1 MRFTKVQLEHF
12 RNHTE
17 SSLEFTPGANLVI
30 GGNAQGKTSI
40 LEALSYVCLTK
51 SFLQQSDASVP
62 KFGSDLF
69 SVDAFIESDRN
80 ISSHARVVYGP
91 ASGKKYFLN
100 RNEVKRSSEVIGM
113 FPIVVL
119 SPGDFALT
127 TGAPA
132 ERRKFTDMVLSQI
145 SRSYLEELVE
155 YRRALKQ
162 RNKILLDGKIGSVFD
177 KEMLSAWTDALV
189 SHGTRIMMKR
199 DEFIRYF
206 QETFES
212 AYRTLVESGEVPTL
226 VYTPSF
232 SWTGSISETFHGELD
247 KLSKMERTRGATLVG
262 PHRDDISF
270 ILNNRSLREFASQGQ
285 HKTFLVALK
294 VAEFH
299 YMKKMINET
308 PVMLLD
314 DVMTE
319 LDYARATR
327 TISVISGLGQTFI
340 TATDMLS
347 FDEKFL
353 DMHNTKFHFVRE
365 DSVVYENA

>member
-1 MRFTKVQLEHF
+1 MRFSKIQLQNF

-17 SSLEFTPGANLVI
+17 SSLEFTPGANLII

-40 LEALSYVCLTK
+40 LEALSYICLTK
-51 SFLQQSDASVP
+51 SFLQQSDSGVP
-62 KFGSDLF
+62 RFGSDLF
-69 SVDAFIESDRN
+69 SVDAFMDNDRN
-80 ISSHARVVYGP
+80 ISSHARVAYNP
-91 ASGKKYFLN
+91 AQGKKYFLD
-100 RNEVKRSSEVIGM
+100 RNEIKRSSDIIGM

-132 ERRKFTDMVLSQI
+132 ERRKFADMVLSQV
-145 SRSYLEELVE
+145 SRSYFEELVE

-162 RNKILLDGKIGSVFD
+162 RNKILLDGKITNIFD
-177 KEMLSAWTDALV
+177 KDMLSAWTDALV
-189 SHGTRIMMKR
+189 SHGTRIMKKR
-199 DEFIRYF
+199 DEFVGYF
-206 QETFES
+206 QGTFKS
-212 AYRTLVESGEVPTL
+212 AYKTLVESGEVPTL
-226 VYTPSF
+226 IYTPSF
-232 SWTGSISETFHGELD
+232 SWTGSLSETFHNELE
-247 KLSKMERTRGATLVG
+247 KLSKLERTRGATLVG
-262 PHRDDISF
+262 PHRDDIGF
-270 ILNNRSLREFASQGQ
+270 VLNDRPLREFASQGQ

-299 YMKKMINET
+299 YIRKMTGET

-327 TISVISGLGQTFI
+327 TMSVISELGQTFI

-353 DMHNTKFHFVRE
+353 DMHNAKFHFVRE
-365 DSVVYENA
+365 GNVVYENA